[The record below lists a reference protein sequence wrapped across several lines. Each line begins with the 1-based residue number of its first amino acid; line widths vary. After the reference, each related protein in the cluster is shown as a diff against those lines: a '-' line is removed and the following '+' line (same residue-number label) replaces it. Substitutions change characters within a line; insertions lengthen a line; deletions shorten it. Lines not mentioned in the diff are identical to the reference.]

1 VRANPVASADLR
13 AAFGRTGELRGV
25 AAFLAALAAVLYAW
39 WPRSNL
45 AWHLRTATPPQT
57 FAAVSIAVFLL
68 AGYLNARAGTG
79 DRAAPGEHAAAG
91 EATLADLVAL
101 TPVSIASVVAG
112 RMVAGALVA
121 LFHLALAVPF
131 LVVALGVSGVAASVL
146 PATAAVIA
154 AAALAWRAAALALRL
169 ALPEHPILRDVLLLA
184 ASAAWLA
191 VTFVVAPA
199 ANPLAALVD
208 LAGGGHRALEA
219 AGVSLPFF
227 AVSAIIAVLVI
238 AVCGVVSW
246 AALRAARAAARKTAF
261 LAGKGHDPNG
271 TGLQR

>member
-1 VRANPVASADLR
+1 MRANPVMSADLR
-13 AAFGRTGELRGV
+13 AAFDRTGELHTV

-39 WPRSNL
+39 WPRSDL

-79 DRAAPGEHAAAG
+79 GHAAPG

-101 TPVSIASVVAG
+101 TPVSVASVVAG
-112 RMVAGALVA
+112 RMAAAILVA
-121 LFHLALAVPF
+121 LFHLLLALPF
-131 LVVALGVSGVAASVL
+131 LVAALGVSGVPASVL

-154 AAALAWRAAALALRL
+154 AAAMAWRAAALALRL

-184 ASAAWLA
+184 ASATWLA
-191 VTFVVAPA
+191 ASYVVAPVI
-199 ANPLAALVD
+199 NPLTALVD
-208 LAGGGHRALEA
+208 LASGGHRALEV

-238 AVCGVVSW
+238 AVAGVASW
-246 AALRAARAAARKTAF
+246 AALRAARAAAGRRAS
-261 LAGKGHDPNG
+261 LPGKGHDRDGSGPQG
-271 TGLQR
+271 